1 VLPQLY
7 ILPILVAAAHYLGAE
22 QFGRQSYI
30 AFIEVSVV
38 MLVSGG
44 MPMSLTRFIGET
56 LGRGRP
62 DAVRALLRWAWVVEV
77 AGCIIGGA
85 VLIGAAL
92 LGAQPTMAWI
102 LAGVAASIGILHTV
116 PSSLLIGT
124 QRWRRASIV
133 GLITG
138 SIATAATIAVLAAG
152 GGITGMFAV
161 EVAASI
167 ANLAWTSQL
176 AQQTLG
182 ELTPSPERDPA
193 LQAQTLRYA
202 LFATVGVVLTFIVWR
217 RSEFFFL
224 QRFSTYTQIALYSLS
239 FSVINAL
246 VQVFEAV
253 AGVVTPAVATLYG
266 ARAFERIR
274 SGYGRALRLL
284 VLGTLPITAASMTI
298 APRMLSLLGHQF
310 KGTGPVIVIMLAT
323 FPVVPLVRTSTG
335 LLHGLGRVR
344 FILLAGVFAAVTN
357 VTLDALV
364 IPGNAAIG
372 AAFANGGAQ
381 LVAAFPVLIYT
392 VRAVGGVEVRAS
404 FIARAAVLAVGVG
417 LAAWGGVAAAP
428 GGAGAALGV
437 FTAFA
442 TLFLLAPVL
451 RVLPPEDAHWIESL
465 AGAKL
470 GGLVGRACR
479 RCAFAMPEAETTR
492 SA

>member
-1 VLPQLY
+1 
-7 ILPILVAAAHYLGAE
+7 
-22 QFGRQSYI
+22 
-30 AFIEVSVV
+30 
-38 MLVSGG
+38 
-44 MPMSLTRFIGET
+44 
-56 LGRGRP
+56 
-62 DAVRALLRWAWVVEV
+62 
-77 AGCIIGGA
+77 
-85 VLIGAAL
+85 
-92 LGAQPTMAWI
+92 
-102 LAGVAASIGILHTV
+102 
-116 PSSLLIGT
+116 
-124 QRWRRASIV
+124 
-133 GLITG
+133 
-138 SIATAATIAVLAAG
+138 
-152 GGITGMFAV
+152 
-161 EVAASI
+161 
-167 ANLAWTSQL
+167 
-176 AQQTLG
+176 
-182 ELTPSPERDPA
+182 
-193 LQAQTLRYA
+193 
-202 LFATVGVVLTFIVWR
+202 
-217 RSEFFFL
+217 
-224 QRFSTYTQIALYSLS
+224 
-239 FSVINAL
+239 
-246 VQVFEAV
+246 
-253 AGVVTPAVATLYG
+253 
-266 ARAFERIR
+266 
-274 SGYGRALRLL
+274 
-284 VLGTLPITAASMTI
+284 MTI